1 MYKVFSQI
9 ASALR
14 ENDFVHV
21 RVYLCLKSIDVIM
34 YRGESTI
41 EQLGLWRI
49 WRDLLMSSSHRSLA
63 LIKRYGR
70 LGAIGSVHKVLK
82 VAVPIIMGWF
92 KCIFCGKGINHRP
105 F

>member
-1 MYKVFSQI
+1 
-9 ASALR
+9 
-14 ENDFVHV
+14 
-21 RVYLCLKSIDVIM
+21 
-34 YRGESTI
+34 
-41 EQLGLWRI
+41 
-49 WRDLLMSSSHRSLA
+49 MSSSHRSLA